1 MADIQYS
8 PIVAEVE
15 ALVAGLTEL
24 RNENTLLKDRVRE
37 LERKVFNLPEDISL
51 GRSRC
56 CG

>member
-1 MADIQYS
+1 MTDIQYG

-24 RNENTLLKDRVRE
+24 RNENQLLKVRVLE
-37 LERKVFNLPEDISL
+37 LERKVFMLPEDVP
-51 GRSRC
+51 RDRTRC

>member
-1 MADIQYS
+1 MADINYD
-8 PIVAEVE
+8 PIVAEIE

-24 RNENTLLKDRVRE
+24 RNENTLLKDRIRE
-37 LERKVFNLPEDISL
+37 LERKVFNLPEDIAV

>member
-8 PIVAEVE
+8 PIVAEIE